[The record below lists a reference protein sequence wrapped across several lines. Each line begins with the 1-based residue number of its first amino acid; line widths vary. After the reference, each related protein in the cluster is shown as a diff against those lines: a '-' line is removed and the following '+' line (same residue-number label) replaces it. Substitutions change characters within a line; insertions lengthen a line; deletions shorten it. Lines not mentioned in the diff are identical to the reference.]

1 MFRGGRGKKSDSA
14 CGVKCLACLI
24 QLAEIELGDFTYL
37 LTYLLSY
44 LLTHSLTHSMVQDII
59 WKVDCHSACQ
69 KVFCFL
75 MEPEGSLTCSHKPA
89 TGPYPKPAESR
100 SSHRSLSP

>member
-1 MFRGGRGKKSDSA
+1 MFRGGRGKKSNSA

-44 LLTHSLTHSMVQDII
+44 LLTHSLTHSLTHAMVQGI
-59 WKVDCHSACQ
+59 
-69 KVFCFL
+69 
-75 MEPEGSLTCSHKPA
+75 P
-89 TGPYPKPAESR
+89 
-100 SSHRSLSP
+100 